1 MLITTV
7 DGRELD
13 ADSLIEDEDGHWERM
28 GGALCLVAP
37 SAAYEA
43 RREAQAQVDADERA
57 ARDAAAVYEAVVQGE
72 MRKQA
77 EATLAARG
85 IVKPQE

>member
-13 ADSLIEDEDGHWERM
+13 SETLIEDEDGHWEAM

-43 RREAQAQVDADERA
+43 RREAQAKVDADERA
-57 ARDAAAVYEAVVQGE
+57 IRDAAATYEAAVQGE

-77 EATLAARG
+77 EATLALRG
-85 IVKPQE
+85 IVKP